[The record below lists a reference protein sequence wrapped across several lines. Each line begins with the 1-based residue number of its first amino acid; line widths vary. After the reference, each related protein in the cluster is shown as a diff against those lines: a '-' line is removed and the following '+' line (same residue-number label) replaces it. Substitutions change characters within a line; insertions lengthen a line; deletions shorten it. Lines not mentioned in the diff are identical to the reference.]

1 MFGGIVLILYLC
13 TINNH
18 KMDDNQIYIHKVI
31 PHIKKYVKKNSVTG
45 MVEREGWFQFKYR
58 VTGVTY
64 KDDRYSWNR
73 TFNINIE
80 VSDKYWDFNHVS
92 ETYEWTNKKYYWSAR
107 RRNQYIRTH
116 IREEVKQIIE
126 LFSVNCNIN
135 IGTIKMV

>member
-13 TINNH
+13 SINND
-18 KMDDNQIYIHKVI
+18 KMEENQIHTLKVI
-31 PHIKKYVKKNSVTG
+31 PHIKKYIKKHSVTG
-45 MVEREGWFQFKYR
+45 MVEREGWFQFKFKI
-58 VTGVTY
+58 TGVTY
-64 KDDRYSWNR
+64 KDDYYSWNR
-73 TFNINIE
+73 AVNINVE

-107 RRNQYIRTH
+107 RRNQYIRTY